1 MRFTCATTSRFDS
14 TFMRK
19 SNCPGAT
26 AADNRITP
34 PFSNTNTDVVSSLNS
49 SRSTVPLP
57 GATPV
62 AVRRTSCATMFVFN
76 AGVGFNS
83 GASASPGSGACS
95 SSRGLEELA
104 GGEVVSRL
112 MSSAEDNLV
121 FPGPRLARG
130 PGQNSSFVES
140 SAFRTVY
147 TLPFSQPSYT
157 LCDST
162 KVLRDV
168 SSTFTLLAVRGTW
181 QGASAGQCCFDLA

>member
-14 TFMRK
+14 TFVSK

-34 PFSNTNTDVVSSLNS
+34 PFSNTNTEVVSSAKS

-62 AVRRTSCATMFVFN
+62 AVTRTSCAIMFVFN

-83 GASASPGSGACS
+83 GASASPGSAARS
-95 SSRGLEELA
+95 SSRGSEGLA
-104 GGEVVSRL
+104 GGEVVSKL

-121 FPGPRLARG
+121 VLVPGSREVPGKIQDAENRPPSGRSTCSILTAR
-130 PGQNSSFVES
+130 P
-140 SAFRTVY
+140 
-147 TLPFSQPSYT
+147 
-157 LCDST
+157 DS
-162 KVLRDV
+162 LR
-168 SSTFTLLAVRGTW
+168 
-181 QGASAGQCCFDLA
+181 